1 MPVLKR
7 AHAVMFLEATREV
20 SLASEAGL
28 VGDHADWQVGA
39 SWIRKALARNLQPSP
54 PDPVGD
60 VLATFLEQLLEP
72 AQRHAHGGGELRWI
86 EGLVVE
92 VRLDMGFGTLDDERA
107 VDRLRHLPGDALGE
121 AGDDEINPYPSHAL
135 GDFRPHPIR
144 LIQHARQERAGQGRY
159 RLVAF
164 DGQAGE
170 EPGRA

>member
-107 VDRLRHLPGDALGE
+107 VTGSGTSRAMRSARLATTRSIPTPAMRSATSG
-121 AGDDEINPYPSHAL
+121 
-135 GDFRPHPIR
+135 RIR
-144 LIQHARQERAGQGRY
+144 SA
-159 RLVAF
+159 
-164 DGQAGE
+164 
-170 EPGRA
+170 